1 MQNHLGILLNDWN
14 MSCRWKGGV
23 YFVFFFSFPVS
34 SSHRTSGRVGIPLE
48 DLAFL
53 YGDDVSLAAVVLP
66 CWVCEQG
73 ECAQ

>member
-1 MQNHLGILLNDWN
+1 
-14 MSCRWKGGV
+14 
-23 YFVFFFSFPVS
+23 VFFFSFPVS